1 MSLNIGLII
10 LLSILLVLILI
21 ILIVKK
27 FNGPMTNLT
36 HSMDGKVVLITGG
49 TRGIGLETAKDLLR
63 QGATVIV
70 TSRNKVKAKTVI
82 ENILKSN
89 TINTNSNTDTE
100 ININTDLDS
109 DKDTNTN
116 TNTNKN
122 TNINTNSNKNDN
134 SNTNSNNINGT
145 LNSRFVHI
153 PLDLTNYESIKYV
166 VEQVKLKYGKID
178 ILINNAGSCF
188 QNFTVSDGIE
198 LTYYTNHLGHLILSF
213 LLLDSFNEKGR
224 IINVVTTKYKRIK
237 EETLNEFTSDSNLD
251 FSWNKKNYNWMK
263 TYILSKLAG
272 VHLSQYL
279 KNFCKEKA
287 VNNVKVVS
295 VHPGFINNH
304 FFREIESHSFYW
316 YWRDFFQSPYRWL
329 CFKDNVTGAQTTLHC
344 CYMDWDKLSNG
355 DYYRDCHLEPL
366 KPIGLLKN
374 AKKLIAFDK
383 AIIEKNNIVKGDQ
396 KVMQVFY

>member
-82 ENILKSN
+82 ENILKN
-89 TINTNSNTDTE
+89 
-100 ININTDLDS
+100 
-109 DKDTNTN
+109 
-116 TNTNKN
+116 
-122 TNINTNSNKNDN
+122 
-134 SNTNSNNINGT
+134 
-145 LNSRFVHI
+145 
-153 PLDLTNYESIKYV
+153 LTNYESIKYV